1 MAKAKPNLKTLMDK
15 LGYEFQDTGCLSLA
29 LTHSSAADTT
39 RGERWADNERLE
51 FLGDRVLGLV
61 IADMLMEA
69 YPKAP
74 EGDLARRFNALVR
87 KETCADVA
95 REIGLGKYLVLGMS
109 EIRAGGHAKEA
120 ILADA
125 CEALLAAIYRDGGF
139 DAANDFIR
147 RQWSPR
153 LDMMGDVPRD
163 PKTLLQEWV
172 QARALP
178 HPVYVLTG
186 RTGPDHA
193 PVFTIEV
200 QIEGLAPASGTGSSK
215 RRAEQAAAQ
224 KVLDRKGIK

>member
-1 MAKAKPNLKTLMDK
+1 MARAKPDIDTLMRK
-15 LGYEFQDTGCLSLA
+15 LEYSFQDPGILTLA
-29 LTHSSAADTT
+29 LTHSSASDSPAQ
-39 RGERWADNERLE
+39 GKWADNERLE

-69 YPKAP
+69 YPRAP

-95 REIGLGKYLVLGMS
+95 RELSLGDYLVLGMS
-109 EIRAGGHAKEA
+109 EVRAGGHTKEA

-139 DAANDFIR
+139 TAANDFIR
-147 RQWSPR
+147 KRWRHR
-153 LDMMGDVPRD
+153 LDTMGDVPRD
-163 PKTLLQEWV
+163 PKTLLQEWA

-178 HPVYVLTG
+178 HPIYVSTG

-193 PVFTIEV
+193 PVFTMEV
-200 QIEGLAPASGTGSSK
+200 QIKGLSPASGSGSSK

-224 KVLDRKGIK
+224 TLLEREKIL